1 MAFKFLWS
9 RITCYVRLQC
19 INAFLLPIDQVLFVY
34 FELWCQ
40 IKVSVWM
47 RVDLDVR
54 FYVCVS
60 LTWSSRSS
68 AQLPEAPS
76 VSPCTGCAPSAR
88 GPSLHV
94 WTVVSASWP
103 HRPAV
108 ERSTAP
114 QSHTEQSSTT
124 KHGSSEAAVSASGLQ
139 HFTAS
144 NMSLLK
150 HCEKVKGLLSVAF
163 SLKTVRA

>member
-1 MAFKFLWS
+1 MSIVLTKSFRCANVWD
-9 RITCYVRLQC
+9 YV
-19 INAFLLPIDQVLFVY
+19 Y
-34 FELWCQ
+34 MLWCQ

-47 RVDLDVR
+47 GVDLDVR
-54 FYVCVS
+54 FYVCVCFS

-94 WTVVSASWP
+94 WTAVSASWP

-108 ERSTAP
+108 ERNTAP

-124 KHGSSEAAVSASGLQ
+124 KHGSSEAEVSASGLQ

-150 HCEKVKGLLSVAF
+150 HCKKVKGLLSVAF